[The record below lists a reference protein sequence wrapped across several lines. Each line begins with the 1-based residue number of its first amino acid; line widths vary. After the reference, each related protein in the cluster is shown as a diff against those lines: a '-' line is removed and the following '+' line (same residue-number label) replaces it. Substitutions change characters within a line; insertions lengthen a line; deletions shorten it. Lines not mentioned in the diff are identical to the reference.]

1 MAEKPTISLG
11 IEGMTRDLQS
21 QFLNEKTFTFQNNGN
36 LETDEYGG
44 ISLTNEHSNLLC
56 SKLSTLTKEYSVIGS
71 KVEQDRVILFL
82 VIHDKISDKKYSE
95 IGYIPYGHS
104 D

>member
-56 SKLSTLTKEYSVIGS
+56 SKLSTPTKEYSVVGS

-82 VIHDKISDKKYSE
+82 VIYDKISDKKY
-95 IGYIPYGHS
+95 
-104 D
+104 

>member
-21 QFLNEKTFTFQNNGN
+21 QFLNDKTFTFQNNGN

-44 ISLTNEHSNLLC
+44 ISLTNE
-56 SKLSTLTKEYSVIGS
+56 
-71 KVEQDRVILFL
+71 LF
-82 VIHDKISDKKYSE
+82 
-95 IGYIPYGHS
+95 
-104 D
+104 